1 MKLLFHIC
9 KKKII
14 LFMLHLNIQVNQFLK
29 DLSIN
34 LIIFIKLNYKK
45 FNLKLMIINKN
56 NIFMTL

>member
-1 MKLLFHIC
+1 
-9 KKKII
+9 
-14 LFMLHLNIQVNQFLK
+14 MLHLNIQVNQFLK